1 MYSASLSSYTYTH
14 ICSYTFWHFYH
25 HIHTFFGGK
34 HRISNKITIPGSIV
48 KIVNVRPQTEPTATT
63 TGALVVALA
72 LLIIRCYQ

>member
-48 KIVNVRPQTEPTATT
+48 KIVNVLARLAPRQSPQLPL
-63 TGALVVALA
+63 LVHWW
-72 LLIIRCYQ
+72 